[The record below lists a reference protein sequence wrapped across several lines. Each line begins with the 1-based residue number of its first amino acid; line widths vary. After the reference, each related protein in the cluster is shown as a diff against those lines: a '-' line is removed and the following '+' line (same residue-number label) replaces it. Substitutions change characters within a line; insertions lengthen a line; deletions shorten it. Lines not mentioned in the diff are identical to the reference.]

1 MLLLFSSLFCHFKLN
16 IFLNQ
21 IFFINNIYCNICSNS
36 LRTHLESLRCLH
48 SQQFKNT
55 NARQDRTNT
64 RIKKR
69 KNKKEKKKTK
79 QKINKYKKH
88 ARQLTELN
96 RSDLIAK

>member
-16 IFLNQ
+16 MFLNQ

-64 RIKKR
+64 RMKKR
-69 KNKKEKKKTK
+69 KNKKEKKKLS
-79 QKINKYKKH
+79 KK
-88 ARQLTELN
+88 
-96 RSDLIAK
+96 